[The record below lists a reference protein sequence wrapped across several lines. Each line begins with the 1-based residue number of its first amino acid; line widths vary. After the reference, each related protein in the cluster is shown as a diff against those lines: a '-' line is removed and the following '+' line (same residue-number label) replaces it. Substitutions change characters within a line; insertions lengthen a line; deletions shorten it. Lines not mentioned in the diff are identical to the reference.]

1 VNRAC
6 PLCIHPNRGAI
17 DAALARGASTPG
29 LSATYDLSERII
41 QRHAAEHVGANEAVV
56 VAAPRTFAGMLAAA
70 HKVLD
75 EAQWMASAGESV
87 RDLVLVVRA
96 RVELMAV
103 EFGTKNTMTVVE
115 DPRKEW
121 EALSHTERKERLAEM
136 KHRLLELEAESTK
149 GEH

>member
-1 VNRAC
+1 VTRAC
-6 PLCIHPNRGAI
+6 PLCAHPNRGAI

-56 VAAPRTFAGMLAAA
+56 VAAPRTFAGMLAEA

-96 RVELMAV
+96 RVELIHA
-103 EFGTKNTMTVVE
+103 EFGTKHTNINVE
-115 DPRKEW
+115 GAHAPATKAEEMAELD
-121 EALSHTERKERLAEM
+121 ALERDVAERRE
-136 KHRLLELEAESTK
+136 ELRRQMQ
-149 GEH
+149 